1 MRRLT
6 KQISIF
12 IILIT
17 CLFAGVF
24 YWLSAQELS
33 QIYLS
38 QTADQILRTKE
49 AYLKDTVDNV
59 VHQIELYQLDKRFEL
74 EAELSQIEADLI
86 LIDQNHES
94 QIDFEQTLLQYFN
107 QKPANKWHYSL
118 DALDE
123 DSNDEFVLEKTVEVR
138 NYAIKLRYPKA
149 VYDQAV
155 LEHTRELIYCYEFD
169 DNSYI
174 WINQII
180 NYDGGDDYA
189 IRLVHPNLK
198 DTEGMKLSTNTKDVK
213 GTTPY

>member
-12 IILIT
+12 IILLT

-138 NYAIKLRYPKA
+138 NYAIPK
-149 VYDQAV
+149 QFM
-155 LEHTRELIYCYEFD
+155 TRLY
-169 DNSYI
+169 
-174 WINQII
+174 
-180 NYDGGDDYA
+180 
-189 IRLVHPNLK
+189 
-198 DTEGMKLSTNTKDVK
+198 
-213 GTTPY
+213 

>member
-12 IILIT
+12 IILTT

-33 QIYLS
+33 QIYLR

-74 EAELSQIEADLI
+74 DADLSRIEADLI

-94 QIDFEQTLLQYFN
+94 QIDFEQTL
-107 QKPANKWHYSL
+107 
-118 DALDE
+118 
-123 DSNDEFVLEKTVEVR
+123 
-138 NYAIKLRYPKA
+138 
-149 VYDQAV
+149 
-155 LEHTRELIYCYEFD
+155 
-169 DNSYI
+169 
-174 WINQII
+174 
-180 NYDGGDDYA
+180 
-189 IRLVHPNLK
+189 
-198 DTEGMKLSTNTKDVK
+198 M
-213 GTTPY
+213 

>member
-6 KQISIF
+6 KQISIL

-107 QKPANKWHYSL
+107 
-118 DALDE
+118 
-123 DSNDEFVLEKTVEVR
+123 
-138 NYAIKLRYPKA
+138 
-149 VYDQAV
+149 
-155 LEHTRELIYCYEFD
+155 
-169 DNSYI
+169 
-174 WINQII
+174 
-180 NYDGGDDYA
+180 
-189 IRLVHPNLK
+189 
-198 DTEGMKLSTNTKDVK
+198 
-213 GTTPY
+213 

>member
-38 QTADQILRTKE
+38 QTAEQILRTKE

-107 QKPANKWHYSL
+107 
-118 DALDE
+118 
-123 DSNDEFVLEKTVEVR
+123 
-138 NYAIKLRYPKA
+138 
-149 VYDQAV
+149 
-155 LEHTRELIYCYEFD
+155 
-169 DNSYI
+169 
-174 WINQII
+174 
-180 NYDGGDDYA
+180 
-189 IRLVHPNLK
+189 
-198 DTEGMKLSTNTKDVK
+198 
-213 GTTPY
+213 